1 MIVSALLIQTPC
13 FKGIKTLTRTEV
25 LTLERVVAGFYFYF
39 FFEKGYVIVIKV
51 EYIEQVTFFFT
62 KKTKI

>member
-1 MIVSALLIQTPC
+1 MA
-13 FKGIKTLTRTEV
+13 LTRTEV
-25 LTLERVVAGFYFYF
+25 LTLERVVAGFDFYF

-62 KKTKI
+62 KKKTKFSLILLQ

>member
-1 MIVSALLIQTPC
+1 MA
-13 FKGIKTLTRTEV
+13 LTRTEV
-25 LTLERVVAGFYFYF
+25 LTLERVVAGFDFYF

-62 KKTKI
+62 KKKQNLV